1 MLPAS
6 KIPDYILANEEM
18 SCLQIAEGFY
28 QHDFENIDHS
38 FPYQELTLQ
47 QTGLPPFDV
56 LQVTTPKGLFYVEL
70 TYDINLYEPFAPTC

>member
-6 KIPDYILANEEM
+6 KIPDYILASDELNYM
-18 SCLQIAEGFY
+18 QMVEGFY
-28 QHDFENIDHS
+28 QHDFENIDDL

-47 QTGLPPFDV
+47 QIGLPPFDV

-70 TYDINLYEPFAPTC
+70 THDKIIMS